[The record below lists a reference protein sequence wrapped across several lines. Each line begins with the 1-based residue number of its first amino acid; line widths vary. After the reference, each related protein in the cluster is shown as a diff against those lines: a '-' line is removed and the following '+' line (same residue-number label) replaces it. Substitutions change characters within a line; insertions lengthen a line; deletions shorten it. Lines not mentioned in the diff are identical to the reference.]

1 MAEKKITKREKNE
14 LIIAV
19 LGGEKSLTPE
29 ERKMLIEHIT
39 HENELIA
46 RKGSKSATLSPAQK
60 DAVAIAELIKDEL
73 AKCEDSK
80 GMTVG
85 ALLKAEP
92 IKSYVRHNGEGVS
105 SQVITAIF
113 TKNTVSDKNP
123 EGDFIRT
130 VEKKVAYYALNYGVA
145 DEVEGE

>member
-1 MAEKKITKREKNE
+1 MAEKKITKREKFEMLRALVADNAMLVEFIDHEIE
-14 LIIAV
+14 L
-19 LGGEKSLTPE
+19 LS
-29 ERKMLIEHIT
+29 
-39 HENELIA
+39 
-46 RKGSKSATLSPAQK
+46 RKGSKSATLTPAQK

-73 AKCEDSK
+73 AKCEDDK
-80 GMTVG
+80 GMTVS